1 MTNGKE
7 DDVAV
12 VALLSPELHRKA
24 KATAAM
30 NGVPLRDFV
39 RVAVEKAVKSAGHVD

>member
-12 VALLSPELHRKA
+12 VTLLSPELHRRA

-30 NGVPLRDFV
+30 KGIPLRDFV
-39 RVAVEKAVKSAGHVD
+39 RGAVETAVKSAGHVD